1 MKKLNRQ
8 NLSSNEQHEERR
20 EYPRIVL
27 DSPVNILYKIHR
39 MDAIIHDI
47 SPDGLQIRADS
58 ESLKKINP
66 ENEEIT
72 EENAP
77 LVDITFFLK
86 LHEMDMRINA
96 LCKMYYSGYSPDENH
111 GNMACGLKFIN
122 FEGDGSSQIEAF
134 INHEMS
140 SY

>member
-1 MKKLNRQ
+1 MKKSKMSH
-8 NLSSNEQHEERR
+8 SSANEYHEERR
-20 EYPRIVL
+20 AYPRIVL
-27 DSPVNILYKIHR
+27 NSPVNVLYKIHR

-66 ENEEIT
+66 DNQVLT
-72 EENAP
+72 DDNAP
-77 LVDITFFLK
+77 LLDITFFLK

-96 LCKMYYSGYSPDENH
+96 LCKMYYSDNSPDA
-111 GNMACGLKFIN
+111 GDKNMTCGLKFIN